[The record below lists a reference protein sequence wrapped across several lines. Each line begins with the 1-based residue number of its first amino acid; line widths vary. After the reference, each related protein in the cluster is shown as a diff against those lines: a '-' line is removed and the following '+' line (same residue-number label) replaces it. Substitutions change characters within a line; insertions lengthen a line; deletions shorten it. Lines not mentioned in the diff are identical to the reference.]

1 MFPDLGL
8 YLVEQGQQEP
18 FELAVFNHLM
28 LGEDRVLG
36 WLINGVTHQFRTS
49 GLEKR
54 PAPIIPEPMMFS
66 IYLGRG
72 SKTRTSKIVE
82 RLRTEGL
89 VAQKEEK
96 IMKLIKRA
104 KLFRFLRE
112 IRHLLFDEAFQEELS
127 QMYAEVATGHP
138 PVPPAQLALTVIL
151 QAYTKAEDAEAIEA
165 LTMARRWQLV
175 VDCRG
180 L

>member
-8 YLVEQGQQEP
+8 YLVELGQKEP

-72 SKTRTSKIVE
+72 SKTRASKIVE

-89 VAQKEEK
+89 VVVARSDKKYLVPSGQEWVVPLEYLKNFKLDKSPKE
-96 IMKLIKRA
+96 
-104 KLFRFLRE
+104 
-112 IRHLLFDEAFQEELS
+112 
-127 QMYAEVATGHP
+127 
-138 PVPPAQLALTVIL
+138 
-151 QAYTKAEDAEAIEA
+151 
-165 LTMARRWQLV
+165 
-175 VDCRG
+175 
-180 L
+180 

>member
-89 VAQKEEK
+89 VVVARSDKKYLVPSGQEWVVPLEYLKNSKLDKSPKE
-96 IMKLIKRA
+96 
-104 KLFRFLRE
+104 
-112 IRHLLFDEAFQEELS
+112 
-127 QMYAEVATGHP
+127 
-138 PVPPAQLALTVIL
+138 
-151 QAYTKAEDAEAIEA
+151 
-165 LTMARRWQLV
+165 
-175 VDCRG
+175 
-180 L
+180 

>member
-8 YLVEQGQQEP
+8 YLVEQGQKEP
-18 FELAVFNHLM
+18 FELAVFNHLL

-36 WLINGVTHQFRTS
+36 WLINGVTHQYQTS

-72 SKTRTSKIVE
+72 SKTRTSSIAE

-89 VAQKEEK
+89 VVVARSDKKYLVPSGQEWVVPLEYLKNS
-96 IMKLIKRA
+96 KLDKSP
-104 KLFRFLRE
+104 K
-112 IRHLLFDEAFQEELS
+112 
-127 QMYAEVATGHP
+127 
-138 PVPPAQLALTVIL
+138 
-151 QAYTKAEDAEAIEA
+151 
-165 LTMARRWQLV
+165 
-175 VDCRG
+175 
-180 L
+180 

>member
-18 FELAVFNHLM
+18 FELTVFNHLM

-36 WLINGVTHQFRTS
+36 WLINGVTHQFRTK
-49 GLEKR
+49 GRENR

-72 SKTRTSKIVE
+72 SKSRASKIVE

-89 VAQKEEK
+89 VVVTRSDKKYLVPNGKEWVVPLEYLK
-96 IMKLIKRA
+96 NSKLDKSP
-104 KLFRFLRE
+104 K
-112 IRHLLFDEAFQEELS
+112 
-127 QMYAEVATGHP
+127 
-138 PVPPAQLALTVIL
+138 
-151 QAYTKAEDAEAIEA
+151 
-165 LTMARRWQLV
+165 
-175 VDCRG
+175 
-180 L
+180 

>member
-8 YLVEQGQQEP
+8 YLVEQGQKEP

-36 WLINGVTHQFRTS
+36 WLINGVTYQFRTS
-49 GLEKR
+49 GLDER

-72 SKTRTSKIVE
+72 SKTRTSSIAE

-89 VAQKEEK
+89 VVVARSVDDSPTITE
-96 IMKLIKRA
+96 RG
-104 KLFRFLRE
+104 FLLQ
-112 IRHLLFDEAFQEELS
+112 RHLTRDNRSSVISPSEVSPQAVTVRPTALMFFAAFLL
-127 QMYAEVATGHP
+127 VR
-138 PVPPAQLALTVIL
+138 VP
-151 QAYTKAEDAEAIEA
+151 
-165 LTMARRWQLV
+165 
-175 VDCRG
+175 
-180 L
+180 

>member
-72 SKTRTSKIVE
+72 SKTRASKIVE

-89 VAQKEEK
+89 VVVARSDKKYLVPSGQEWVVPLEYLKNSKLDKSPKE
-96 IMKLIKRA
+96 
-104 KLFRFLRE
+104 
-112 IRHLLFDEAFQEELS
+112 
-127 QMYAEVATGHP
+127 
-138 PVPPAQLALTVIL
+138 
-151 QAYTKAEDAEAIEA
+151 
-165 LTMARRWQLV
+165 
-175 VDCRG
+175 
-180 L
+180 

>member
-8 YLVEQGQQEP
+8 YLVEQGQKDP

-72 SKTRTSKIVE
+72 SKTRTSSIAE

-89 VAQKEEK
+89 VVVAREDKKYLVPSGQEWVVPLEYLKNS
-96 IMKLIKRA
+96 KLDKSP
-104 KLFRFLRE
+104 K
-112 IRHLLFDEAFQEELS
+112 
-127 QMYAEVATGHP
+127 
-138 PVPPAQLALTVIL
+138 
-151 QAYTKAEDAEAIEA
+151 
-165 LTMARRWQLV
+165 
-175 VDCRG
+175 
-180 L
+180 

>member
-1 MFPDLGL
+1 MTMFPDLGL

-49 GLEKR
+49 GLDER

-72 SKTRTSKIVE
+72 SKTRTSSIAE

-89 VAQKEEK
+89 VVVARSDKKYLVPSGQEWVVPLEYLKNF
-96 IMKLIKRA
+96 KLDKSP
-104 KLFRFLRE
+104 K
-112 IRHLLFDEAFQEELS
+112 
-127 QMYAEVATGHP
+127 
-138 PVPPAQLALTVIL
+138 
-151 QAYTKAEDAEAIEA
+151 
-165 LTMARRWQLV
+165 
-175 VDCRG
+175 
-180 L
+180 